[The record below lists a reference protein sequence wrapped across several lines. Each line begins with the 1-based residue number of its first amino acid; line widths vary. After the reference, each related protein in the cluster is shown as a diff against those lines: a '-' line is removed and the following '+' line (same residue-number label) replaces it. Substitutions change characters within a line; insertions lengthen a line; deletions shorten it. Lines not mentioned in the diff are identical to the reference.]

1 VTEFGAQGLE
11 LDATLLAWGTDL
23 VLRNGRWTNER
34 ARGYLKRVKVRDP
47 FQLRVNAY
55 RVLLTRG
62 RDACVVFAP
71 PIPEMDE
78 TFAYLAT
85 AGFRQL

>member
-1 VTEFGAQGLE
+1 
-11 LDATLLAWGTDL
+11 
-23 VLRNGRWTNER
+23 
-34 ARGYLKRVKVRDP
+34 

-71 PIPEMDE
+71 PIAEMDE
-78 TFAYLAT
+78 TFAYLAA